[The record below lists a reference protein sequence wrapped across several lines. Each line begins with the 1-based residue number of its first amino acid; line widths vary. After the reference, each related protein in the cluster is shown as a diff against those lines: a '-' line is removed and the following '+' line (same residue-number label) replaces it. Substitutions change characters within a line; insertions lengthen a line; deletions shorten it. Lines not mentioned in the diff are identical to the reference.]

1 MRARRAFRTRALQR
15 LRGSSRAA
23 SFAPR
28 AAWAMGRPSRLVGGG
43 PGTNSSRPRAAPGI
57 ANTVVYVPPMTTGL
71 SVAVLGLGEAGAAI
85 AGDLVAAGVAVRSYD
100 PLGTTVD
107 GALAA
112 DSEAEAAHG
121 AGLVLSLNAA
131 AVALE
136 VAQAAA
142 LAPGQLFADANTAAP
157 ALKRDLAAAIE
168 PTGARFAD
176 VALLGP
182 VPGQGLATPALVS
195 GAGAERFSAG
205 LAPLGL
211 PVAVVGPEPGEA
223 AARKLARSV
232 FMKGLAAAVAESLAA
247 GEAVGCADWLR
258 QDLEATLA
266 RADAGLVQRLLDGSR
281 RHAVRRT
288 EEMAAAAAM

>member
-1 MRARRAFRTRALQR
+1 
-15 LRGSSRAA
+15 
-23 SFAPR
+23 
-28 AAWAMGRPSRLVGGG
+28 
-43 PGTNSSRPRAAPGI
+43 
-57 ANTVVYVPPMTTGL
+57 MTTGL

-85 AGDLVAAGVAVRSYD
+85 AGDLVAAGVAVRGYD

-121 AGLVLSLNAA
+121 AGLVISLNAA

-136 VAQAAA
+136 VVQGAA

-168 PTGARFAD
+168 PTGAVFTD

-182 VPGQGLATPALVS
+182 VPGHGLATPALVS
-195 GAGAERFSAG
+195 GAGADRFAAA
-205 LAPLGL
+205 LAPLGM
-211 PVAVVGPEPGEA
+211 PVSVVGPQPGEA
-223 AARKLARSV
+223 AARKLVRSV

-258 QDLEATLA
+258 EDLEATLA

-288 EEMAAAAAM
+288 EEMAAAAAMLEELGVEPRVAAAAEAWLRALSEVPRSATASGT